1 MAGTRATNISNG
13 SDMHCDAI
21 SFEETDMRCV
31 ICKAGDTAPGTVTV
45 TLQRGVTVVV
55 IREVPAAVCRNC
67 GEYYLDEAVAG
78 KLYRQGEEAV
88 QRHAEV
94 EILRYAA

>member
-1 MAGTRATNISNG
+1 
-13 SDMHCDAI
+13 
-21 SFEETDMRCV
+21 MRCV

-45 TLQRGVTVVV
+45 TLQRGDTVVI
-55 IREVPAAVCRNC
+55 IRDVPAAVCRNC

-78 KLYRQGEEAV
+78 KLYRHGEEAV
-88 QRHAEV
+88 VRHAEV